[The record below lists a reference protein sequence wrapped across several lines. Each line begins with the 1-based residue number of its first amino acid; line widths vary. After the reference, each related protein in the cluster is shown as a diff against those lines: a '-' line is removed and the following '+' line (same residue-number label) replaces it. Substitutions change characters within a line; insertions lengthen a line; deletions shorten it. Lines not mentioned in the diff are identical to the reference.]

1 MTKNYKLSA
10 MQANIMLVA
19 GGLLFA
25 YGAYF
30 IAVEQSLLLL
40 LMGGFIVALSFFHR
54 NRNVLVFKEDRISFA
69 PTLFGAKEMLF
80 EEVDNVKAQRGKII
94 VTGTGKVK
102 ELKIG
107 VYVFSSAD
115 RKEVSERLIGLKA
128 QAVSTSSS

>member
-10 MQANIMLVA
+10 MQANIMLMA

-30 IAVEQSLLLL
+30 ISVEQSSLLLV
-40 LMGGFIVALSFFHR
+40 MGGFIVALSFFNR
-54 NRNVLVFKEDRISFA
+54 NRNVLVFKEDRFSFA

-80 EEVDNVKAQRGKII
+80 EEVDSVKTQRGKII
-94 VTGTGKVK
+94 VTGKGKVK

-107 VYVFSSAD
+107 IYVFSSED
-115 RKEVSERLIGLKA
+115 RKEVSERLNGLKT
-128 QAVSTSSS
+128 QAVST